1 MVFSPQPPLFLT
13 GNRHKLAEFQQ
24 VWPELQ
30 SWDIDLPEIQ
40 HHDARA
46 VVRAKLL
53 SAAQLK
59 PGCSLMV
66 EDTSLCLSAL
76 GGLPGPLTKWFV
88 DPKALGVQGLAEL
101 ALQRQNP
108 QAEAVTL
115 IGLLHVFDNAS
126 NAFDTQATESLHI
139 FEGRVAGQM
148 VLPRGSLGFGWDPIF
163 QPEGSTLT
171 FAEMNPT
178 EKARYSMRQRA
189 LDRVSEF
196 LESIATPSL

>member
-13 GNRHKLAEFQQ
+13 GNQHKLLEFQQ
-24 VWPELQ
+24 VWPALQ

-53 SAAQLK
+53 SAAQLR

-88 DPKALGVQGLAEL
+88 DPQALGIQGLAEL
-101 ALQRQNP
+101 ALQRKNP
-108 QAEAVTL
+108 QAEALTL
-115 IGLLHVFDNAS
+115 IGLLHVSEDTADAS
-126 NAFDTQATESLHI
+126 GKHPTASLHI

-163 QPEGSTLT
+163 QPEGSSLT
-171 FAEMNPT
+171 FAEMDMT

-189 LDRVSEF
+189 LERVGEF
-196 LESIATPSL
+196 LESLST

>member
-1 MVFSPQPPLFLT
+1 MLLLPQPPLFLT
-13 GNRHKLAEFQQ
+13 GNRYKLAEFQQ

-59 PGCSLMV
+59 PGCSIMV

-76 GGLPGPLTKWFV
+76 GGLPGPLTKWFIA
-88 DPKALGVQGLAEL
+88 PEALGVQGLAEL
-101 ALQRQNP
+101 ALQRQNV
-108 QAEAVTL
+108 QAEAITL
-115 IGLLHVFDNAS
+115 IGLLHVS
-126 NAFDTQATESLHI
+126 LDTSQTSTESLRI
-139 FEGRVAGQM
+139 FEGRVSGQI
-148 VLPRGSLGFGWDPIF
+148 VLPRGAKGFGWDPIF
-163 QPEGSTLT
+163 QPEGSTLS
-171 FAEMNPT
+171 FAEMDSQ

-189 LDRVSEF
+189 LDSVSDF
-196 LESIATPSL
+196 LQSLSEH

>member
-1 MVFSPQPPLFLT
+1 MAFSPQPPLFLT

-66 EDTSLCLSAL
+66 EDTALCLSAL

-88 DPKALGVQGLAEL
+88 DP
-101 ALQRQNP
+101 
-108 QAEAVTL
+108 QAEALTL
-115 IGLLHVFDNAS
+115 IGLLHVAETPDGSIAQNA
-126 NAFDTQATESLHI
+126 ESLHI
-139 FEGRVAGQM
+139 FEGRTAGQV
-148 VLPRGSLGFGWDPIF
+148 VLPRGTQGFGWDPIF
-163 QPEGSTLT
+163 QPEGSALT
-171 FAEMNPT
+171 FAEMDRA

-189 LDRVSEF
+189 LDRVSAF
-196 LESIATPSL
+196 LQSLSQG

>member
-1 MVFSPQPPLFLT
+1 MSLPLSPPLFLT

-88 DPKALGVQGLAEL
+88 DPQALGIQGLAEL

-108 QAEAVTL
+108 HAEALTL
-115 IGLLHVFDNAS
+115 IGLLHVPTKAS
-126 NAFDTQATESLHI
+126 DVSGQQVTESLHI
-139 FEGRVAGQM
+139 FEGRVTGQI
-148 VLPRGSLGFGWDPIF
+148 VLPRGSKGFGWDPIF
-163 QPEGSTLT
+163 QPKGSALT
-171 FAEMNPT
+171 FAEMNLE

-189 LDRVSEF
+189 LDCVSSF
-196 LESIATPSL
+196 LQSS

>member
-1 MVFSPQPPLFLT
+1 MAFSPQPPLFLT

-66 EDTSLCLSAL
+66 EDTALCLSAL

-88 DPKALGVQGLAEL
+88 DPQALGIQGLAEL
-101 ALQRQNP
+101 ALQRQDP
-108 QAEAVTL
+108 QAEALTL
-115 IGLLHVFDNAS
+115 IGLLHVAETPDGSIAQNA
-126 NAFDTQATESLHI
+126 ESLHI
-139 FEGRVAGQM
+139 FEGRTAGQV
-148 VLPRGSLGFGWDPIF
+148 VLPRGTQGFGWDPIF
-163 QPEGSTLT
+163 QPEGSALT
-171 FAEMNPT
+171 FAEMDRA

-189 LDRVSEF
+189 LDRVSAF
-196 LESIATPSL
+196 LQSLSQG